1 MAFPFPDKST
11 PIIEQP
17 PSIISQTWFD
27 FLKGLSTKSFVSS
40 ITAGTGLSGGTI
52 TGTGTIALGSGN
64 RVLLNTLTASN
75 VASIADTTS
84 FTSTYNDYEIQFD
97 NILPATNTVSLRLR
111 VNSGGVQSASYLTNY
126 LVSNSGGVGQAAS
139 TTFFPCSYPAS
150 GTVSNTANGG
160 GVSGRMTLYQAAATT
175 FRKMMNGTF
184 AYLNITPALEQGLA
198 SGYWDGGN
206 GAVTGI
212 EISFSSG
219 NITSGTVKI
228 YGIVN

>member
-11 PIIEQP
+11 PLIDQP

-40 ITAGTGLSGGTI
+40 ITAGAGLSGGTI
-52 TGTGTIALGSGN
+52 TSTGTIALGSGN

-97 NILPATNTVSLRLR
+97 NVLPATNAVQLRLR
-111 VNSGGVQSASYLTNY
+111 VNSGGVQSASYLIASFIFT
-126 LVSNSGGVGQAAS
+126 GGATGNAVS
-139 TTFFPCSYPAS
+139 TTFFPCSNAIS
-150 GTVSNTANGG
+150 TVSNSANGG
-160 GVSGRMTLYQAAATT
+160 GVSGRMNLYQAASTT
-175 FRKMMNGTF
+175 FRKMMSGTF
-184 AYLNITPALEQGLA
+184 SYLDSGGTLINHVLS